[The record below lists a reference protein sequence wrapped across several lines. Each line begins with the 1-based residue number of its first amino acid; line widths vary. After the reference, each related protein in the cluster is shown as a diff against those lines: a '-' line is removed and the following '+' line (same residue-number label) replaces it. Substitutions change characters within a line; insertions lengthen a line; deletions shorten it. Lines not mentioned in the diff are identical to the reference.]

1 MDVLFKWHWSLAN
14 KNVLHV
20 VGRSEDIDIPNRI
33 QNCQKSHA
41 TILSALDT
49 LFTDNDK
56 LSSFGVESNPTLN
69 PE

>member
-1 MDVLFKWHWSLAN
+1 MAVLFKWHLYLAS

-20 VGRSEDIDIPNRI
+20 VDSSEDIDIPNHI
-33 QNCQKSHA
+33 QNCPKSHA
-41 TILSALDT
+41 TILSALDA

-56 LSSFGVESNPTLN
+56 LSSFGVKSNPALN